1 MSIYP
6 NYKFT
11 KKDMQ
16 WRDVSSGKIRKILLN
31 KQTVAEKI
39 LHQRLLILLKGE
51 CKIIC
56 QKVIYTPKSFY
67 IADFFLNRYRLVIEV
82 DGGYHNTEQQKK
94 LDDVKEKHFLIRKNY
109 RFIRFTNEEIMINID
124 SVLNRIACFK
134 IANTQNWDKEHKPIF
149 IPKIKIGKR

>member
-1 MSIYP
+1 
-6 NYKFT
+6 
-11 KKDMQ
+11 MQ